1 MTNQKFRNTVASELK
16 AWELTEEQYN
26 EIMECPLHMTL
37 SQYEDYKASKMEVEE
52 MEDEDI
58 F

>member
-1 MTNQKFRNTVASELK
+1 MNNAKFRNTVVSELSV
-16 AWELTEEQYN
+16 WSLTEEQYN
-26 EIMECPLHMTL
+26 EIMECPVHMTL
-37 SQYEDYKASKMEVEE
+37 SQWEDYKASKQEVEE